1 MIRQFVVNEIQNQ
14 TIVPLVFAVADDTDA
29 AKKASEVL
37 AYSRYFQIMAAAV
50 ESPVTYH
57 GANIVYME
65 GVNQTMVEGQIFD
78 RSEG

>member
-14 TIVPLVFAVADDTDA
+14 TIAPLVFAVADDTDA
-29 AKKASEVL
+29 AKKAAEVL

-50 ESPVTYH
+50 ESSITYH

-65 GVNQTMVEGQIFD
+65 GVNQTMVEGRIFD